1 MNNHSSSDKQTS
13 TELPSQPPNEPSQ
26 SDGHFPIEERRS
38 RSSSDSS
45 SHSQSLYNS
54 DLRSLSNQVEQE
66 NYSSTS
72 ISSSTSNSSIN
83 SSSSIYVSNGNIS
96 NSEGDT
102 TLITDEANDNA
113 NRRQAPPA
121 PIHTN
126 VDSSLPGP
134 GSALTRRE
142 HITAHSHERSRSSS
156 VDESTVE
163 DWTINRVVQWLE
175 DNGFGNYKQHFIDNN
190 WYGNAFF
197 ALTNIQNVKVP
208 KGDQRFKL
216 ITAIRKVAE
225 KADIKTEPQSAVD
238 HPLDSALSL
247 MLPPMNFFAGTPSPS
262 TQLPPVR
269 VNSEPKIPLSLR
281 LSSSTNDLK
290 SHLNLGERSS
300 SLLWRLKK
308 IMATLDNLN
317 FRVVNIDPED
327 VNRIKD
333 KVLTA
338 LGVMSDRDYYVFYA
352 TEIDLEKL
360 GESLKDEELIERCR
374 NADTKGTLKLFV
386 RHISVK
392 VTTLPMSQHEQRRTL
407 ADLRTP
413 TISSLSGSTSF
424 TNFPNHEE
432 FYEQEMASYS
442 KRESLINGRNGMNRV
457 PRPAKSFNTSSPI
470 PNSLRPGG
478 FISTKPNSYET
489 AHKSSSSDK
498 LLQSQQS
505 VYPGTLKYRTKINKS
520 DISLPSQ
527 SSVANKPYD
536 SIEVYQPFHVNV
548 SDTDLQRRKQKSR
561 TFPISTRDGTQ
572 DDFCIS
578 CISESILSGRKNEGP
593 RTQEYGIFS
602 PYAEDGRRASFHSEP
617 DFEDQAGTLETE
629 KSIFTAEDDLG
640 YETPEKRLWPKLD
653 IPTQTSDNTDDN
665 NDDDLW
671 VQPPIPGK
679 NNNNAQPETA
689 NDSSSNNLTGDTCVP
704 ESIQSDLSP
713 QTLTDSRS
721 SEYDSQDSSYA
732 TNGPRRKRYSDASY
746 DSEPPKEASKLQRTI
761 SLRRG
766 VKVTWVTRPSAEDV
780 YHDLDKY
787 FPGHD
792 LDKPITEG
800 NGSLVTYVNHRG
812 ETPTPPVSPTTKT
825 EKRGAPLQRY
835 KSIRSQTTSAIR
847 AATKLKRK
855 ATKFWDKR
863 VVEMR
868 PGSNGQSSPVTSPL
882 ESTPDAALTETGHNE
897 CKKSN
902 KISWIKGELIG
913 KGTFGKVY
921 LALNVSTSE
930 MIAVKQIELPKT
942 KADRLSERQI
952 NLVKSFYAEIELL
965 KVLDHEHIVQYL
977 GYDECGDTVNIF
989 LEYVNGGSIGT
1000 CLRIHGRFVEPVVK
1014 SFTRQI
1020 LLGLEYL
1027 HGKGIL
1033 HRDIKAD
1040 NILVDEEG
1048 CCKISDFGIS
1058 KKSDHAFAYDN
1069 ISNMSLQGTIFW
1081 MAPEVFTNGYNAKVD
1096 IWGLGCVEL
1105 EMFTGKRPWEK
1116 YTDVAAMY
1124 QLGTEKKAPPIRDD
1138 IQMSAEARDMLNKCF
1153 TIEPELR
1160 PTAAELSKHP
1170 FAKEDPKFRFK
1181 EYIRI
1186 P

>member
-1 MNNHSSSDKQTS
+1 M
-13 TELPSQPPNEPSQ
+13 
-26 SDGHFPIEERRS
+26 
-38 RSSSDSS
+38 
-45 SHSQSLYNS
+45 
-54 DLRSLSNQVEQE
+54 
-66 NYSSTS
+66 
-72 ISSSTSNSSIN
+72 
-83 SSSSIYVSNGNIS
+83 
-96 NSEGDT
+96 
-102 TLITDEANDNA
+102 DEANDNA
-113 NRRQAPPA
+113 NRRQALPA

-126 VDSSLPGP
+126 VDNSLPGP
-134 GSALTRRE
+134 VSALTRRE

-163 DWTINRVVQWLE
+163 DWTIDRVVQWLR
-175 DNGFGNYKQHFIDNN
+175 DNGFSNYIQHFIDNN

-208 KGDQRFKL
+208 KGDRDQRFKL

-238 HPLDSALSL
+238 HSPDSALSL
-247 MLPPMNFFAGTPSPS
+247 MLPTMNFFAGTSSPTTY
-262 TQLPPVR
+262 TQPLPVR

-281 LSSSTNDLK
+281 LTSSTNDLK

-317 FRVVNIDPED
+317 FRVVDISDPED
-327 VNRIKD
+327 VNKIKD
-333 KVLTA
+333 KVLFA
-338 LGVMSDRDYYVFYA
+338 LGVKGDHDHYVFYA
-352 TEIDLEKL
+352 TEIDLDKL
-360 GESLKDEELIERCR
+360 GESLKDEEIIERCR
-374 NADTKGTLKLFV
+374 NADTKGALKLFV
-386 RHISVK
+386 RHIAVK
-392 VTTLPMSQHEQRRTL
+392 ITTLPLSQYEQRRTP
-407 ADLRTP
+407 ADLRAS
-413 TISSLSGSTSF
+413 TISSSSF
-424 TNFPNHEE
+424 TNFLYHDELQ
-432 FYEQEMASYS
+432 EQEMSLYS
-442 KRESLINGRNGMNRV
+442 KRPESILNGRNVMNRGS
-457 PRPAKSFNTSSPI
+457 RPAKSFNASSSI
-470 PNSLRPGG
+470 PTSLRPGG
-478 FISTKPNSYET
+478 FISTKPTSYET
-489 AHKSSSSDK
+489 AHQLSLSDK
-498 LLQSQQS
+498 SSQQS
-505 VYPGTLKYRTKINKS
+505 VYSGPYKYLNKINKS
-520 DISLPSQ
+520 DISLPLH
-527 SSVANKPYD
+527 SSIANKPYD
-536 SIEVYQPFHVNV
+536 SIETYRPFHVNV

-578 CISESILSGRKNEGP
+578 CISESILNEKQIEGP
-593 RTQEYGIFS
+593 RTQGYDIFN

-617 DFEDQAGTLETE
+617 NFEDRAVTPDVE
-629 KSIFTAEDDLG
+629 KSANTADDDL
-640 YETPEKRLWPKLD
+640 PLWPKLD
-653 IPTQTSDNTDDN
+653 IPTQTNDSTDDN

-671 VQPPIPGK
+671 IQPPIPNK
-679 NNNNAQPETA
+679 NNNNAQSETA
-689 NDSSSNNLTGDTCVP
+689 NDSLSNSSNLTGDTYVP
-704 ESIQSDLSP
+704 ENIQTDQSS
-713 QTLTDSRS
+713 QTLIESRS
-721 SEYDSQDSSYA
+721 SEHDPPTSSHA
-732 TNGPRRKRYSDASY
+732 TNGLRRKRHSDASY
-746 DSEPPKEASKLQRTI
+746 DSETPREASKLQRTI

-766 VKVTWVTRPSAEDV
+766 VNVTWVTRPSAEDV

-792 LDKPITEG
+792 LDKPIAEG
-800 NGSLVTYVNHRG
+800 NGGLVTYADNRG

-835 KSIRSQTTSAIR
+835 KSIRSVAQEAKDREKNEKKERDARKNWQQTTTAIR

-868 PGSNGQSSPVTSPL
+868 PGSHGQNSPVASPL
-882 ESTPDAALTETGHNE
+882 DVTPDVALAEAGQN
-897 CKKSN
+897 KKC
-902 KISWIKGELIG
+902 ELIG

-952 NLVKSFYAEIELL
+952 NLVKSFYSEIELL

-1000 CLRIHGRFVEPVVK
+1000 CLRIHGRFEEPVVK

-1116 YTDVAAMY
+1116 FTDVAAMY
-1124 QLGTEKKAPPIRDD
+1124 QLGTEKKAPPISDK
-1138 IQMSAEARDMLNKCF
+1138 IKMSAEARDMLDKCF
-1153 TIEPELR
+1153 IIEPELR
-1160 PTAAELSKHP
+1160 PTAAELSEHP

-1181 EYIRI
+1181 VRTKFYMSSFL
-1186 P
+1186 